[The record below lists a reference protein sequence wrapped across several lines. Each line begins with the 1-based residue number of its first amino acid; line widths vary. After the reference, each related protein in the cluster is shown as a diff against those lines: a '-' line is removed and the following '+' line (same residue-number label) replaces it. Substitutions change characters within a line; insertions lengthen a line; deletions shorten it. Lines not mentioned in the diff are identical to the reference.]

1 MYARRNQLLPA
12 SVTDASASKL
22 PTTCTAVWWPALTF
36 SAFLA
41 RWASVGGVMMPG
53 GVGTVLSTVRSDD
66 TGGKLLLLPPATCT
80 LGAARTRAT

>member
-1 MYARRNQLLPA
+1 M
-12 SVTDASASKL
+12 
-22 PTTCTAVWWPALTF
+22 CTGAWWPGLTL

-53 GVGTVLSTVRSDD
+53 GVGMVRSTVRSED

-80 LGAARTRAT
+80 LGVARTRAT